1 VGVGVGRGRTKG
13 NGREREGSSREHQG
27 TAEKR
32 MGTNGAGVMGYQA
45 THQSYLLDMAIKRYA
60 TEEGATRVQIGDQVN

>member
-1 VGVGVGRGRTKG
+1 
-13 NGREREGSSREHQG
+13 
-27 TAEKR
+27 